1 MNRFWITFLAF
12 CVLFA
17 AQIDLQAGTKASK
30 QLVITDCHYTLD
42 SALRGT
48 KAPKEILDSITL
60 LDVVYFG
67 FDSKLHRGQILVN
80 KEVAEDVKFLFELM
94 RKERFPIKSTIPIV
108 AFDWDDDKSMEANN
122 TSSFNYRKVAGKN
135 TPSNHSWGR
144 AIDINP
150 FTNPAVYKSGKISPK
165 GAKYIKSAK
174 GAINGKSKI
183 LLEMKKR
190 GWEWGGV
197 WTSLKDYQH
206 IQKLR

>member
-17 AQIDLQAGTKASK
+17 TQIVLQSGTKASK
-30 QLVITDCHYTLD
+30 QLVITDCNYTLD

-48 KAPKEILDSITL
+48 KAPKEILDSLTL
-60 LDVVYFG
+60 LNVVYFG

-80 KEVAEDVKFLFELM
+80 KAVTEDVKFLFELM
-94 RKERFPIKSTIPIV
+94 RKERFPIKSVIPIV
-108 AFDWDDDKSMEANN
+108 AFDWDDDKSMDANN

-150 FTNPAVYKSGKISPK
+150 FTNPAVYASGKISPK
-165 GAKYIKSAK
+165 GAKYMKSAK
-174 GAINGKSKI
+174 GAIHSKTTFLI
-183 LLEMKKR
+183 EMKKR
-190 GWEWGGV
+190 GWEWGGD

-206 IQKLR
+206 IQKLK